1 MTEARKAGAEGAV
14 GGQAEALEAVLDETV
29 ALFFRLRAVAERLH
43 GQGEGTSGRR
53 AVLRELRGEGPKT
66 VPQMARARPVSRQS
80 MQATVNGLT
89 GDGLVELAHNPAHK
103 RSKLVRLTPR
113 GEDLLSEMDLREVEA
128 LAELGVG
135 VPEEDLRMTAEVL
148 ASVRAMLEGERARRL
163 LERTGNEG

>member
-1 MTEARKAGAEGAV
+1 MTGAQRREGAA
-14 GGQAEALEAVLDETV
+14 GGRAEALEAVLDETV

-43 GQGEGTSGRR
+43 GHGEGTSGRR

-80 MQATVNGLT
+80 MQATVNGLA
-89 GDGLVELAHNPAHK
+89 GDGLVELARNPAHK

-113 GEDLLSEMDLREVEA
+113 GEELLSEMDRREAEA

-135 VPEEDLRMTAEVL
+135 VPEGELRTAAGVL
-148 ASVRAMLEGERARRL
+148 ASVRGMLEGERALRL
-163 LERTGNEG
+163 LEGTGDGA